1 MAIIFECRE
10 CGTTDLESRRLVTSF
25 CRDCFSKTEKKY
37 RQDLNASRLVNRH
50 EPHWDM
56 KLANKWLKI

>member
-10 CGTTDLESRRLVTSF
+10 CGTTDLEARRLVTSF
-25 CRDCFSKTEKKY
+25 CRDCFSTTEKKY
-37 RQDLNASRLVNRH
+37 REDLNASRLVNRQ